1 MGEIKIMRSKKKF
14 LTGVLFVLLFLPLF
28 LVKAERIEVLR
39 GDPVTGHFELGPTKI
54 AIDSNQGQFF
64 EKEITVANHM
74 GEKMGFVLDFEDFTG
89 IDDPDIGYEFK
100 KEVADEISAKE
111 WFQPEIKEFTLNHG
125 EKMHQKVKINVPDD
139 AILGEH
145 QATIFVAN
153 KRLKEE
159 AEKQGANIKLISRL
173 GIPLLINVNGTK
185 EGKKIS
191 INQTAEFTEFKTDKD
206 FYEWGPV
213 NFRMIVKNTGNVHV
227 TPSGYI
233 SIKKNGKEIDRPEI
247 REWNVYRGS
256 SRSTEKKWE
265 KGFLFGNYEAE
276 AVVLM
281 NINGKKQEFKRTVK
295 FTVIPWKLIA
305 GVSGALIFILLLMF
319 IIWRI
324 SLKRQAKR
332 IQENVL
338 EALGKEG
345 VDVKTVSEKD
355 KKSKKAVE
363 EKINIPKEKR
373 RKSSKKVIWVIIILG
388 VILGGVAVQTIL
400 VYRKSLQNKESII
413 KQQTEADKRKFEE
426 IERLK
431 KEAEETE
438 KKTEEKKEES
448 SKAEETSVAEIN
460 KSSISIKVLNGSGV
474 AGTAANFANNLKQLG
489 YTNIVKVTDAENYN
503 YTGITIKYPKAKKAE
518 AEKLKTDLEK
528 NNKVVIMENESTTE
542 SNILVIV
549 GK

>member
-1 MGEIKIMRSKKKF
+1 MRSKKKF
-14 LTGVLFVLLFLPLF
+14 LTGLLFVLLFLPLF
-28 LVKAERIEVLR
+28 LVRAEKIEVLR
-39 GDPVTGHFELGPTKI
+39 GDPVTGHFELGPTRI
-54 AIDSNQGQFF
+54 AVDSNQGQFF

-89 IDDPDIGYEFK
+89 IDNPDIGYEFK

-111 WFQPEIKEFTLNHG
+111 WFQPEVKEFALNHG
-125 EKMHQKVKINVPDD
+125 EKMHQKVKIKVPDD

-159 AEKQGANIKLISRL
+159 AEKQGTNIKLTSRL
-173 GIPLLINVNGTK
+173 GIPLLVNVNGTK
-185 EGKKIS
+185 EGKKVS
-191 INQTAEFTEFKTDKD
+191 INQVAEFTEFKTDKD

-213 NFRMIVKNTGNVHV
+213 NFRMVVKNTGNVHV
-227 TPSGYI
+227 NPFGYI
-233 SIKKNGKEIDRPEI
+233 SIKKNGKEIDRQEV
-247 REWNVYRGS
+247 REWHVYRGS
-256 SRSTEKKWE
+256 SRATEKKWE

-276 AVVLM
+276 AVIQM
-281 NINGKKQEFKRTVK
+281 DINGKRQEFKRTVK

-319 IIWRI
+319 IVWRR
-324 SLKRQAKR
+324 SLKKQAKR

-345 VDVKTVSEKD
+345 VDVKPILKKEE
-355 KKSKKAVE
+355 KSKKAVE
-363 EKINIPKEKR
+363 EKINIPKEKKG
-373 RKSSKKVIWVIIILG
+373 KSSKKIIWVIIILG
-388 VILGGVAVQTIL
+388 VILGGIAIQTIL

-413 KQQTEADKRKFEE
+413 KQQTEADKRKYEE

-431 KEAEETE
+431 KEAEEAE
-438 KKTEEKKEES
+438 KKKEEKQEEA
-448 SKAEETSVAEIN
+448 SKAEETSAGEIN
-460 KSSISIKVLNGSGV
+460 KNSINIKVLNGSGV
-474 AGTAANFANNLKQLG
+474 AGAAANFANNLKQLG
-489 YTNIVKVTDAENYN
+489 YTNIVKVTDAENFT

-518 AEKLKTDLEK
+518 TEALKIDLEGK
-528 NNKVVIMENESTTE
+528 NYKVVSVENTNTAESD
-542 SNILVIV
+542 ILVVV